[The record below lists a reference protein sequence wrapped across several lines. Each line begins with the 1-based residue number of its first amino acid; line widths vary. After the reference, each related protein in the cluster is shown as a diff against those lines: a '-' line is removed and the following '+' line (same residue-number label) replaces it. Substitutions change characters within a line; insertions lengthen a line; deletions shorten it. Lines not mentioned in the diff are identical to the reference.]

1 MLKNWNRIFW
11 YLIIVISG
19 SGYYNIL
26 FVDNDFNGKM
36 IIIKICFVL
45 LSYDMV

>member
-1 MLKNWNRIFW
+1 MD
-11 YLIIVISG
+11 

-26 FVDNDFNGKM
+26 FVDNDFNEKM